1 MKNIIILLGFLLL
14 SMTGV
19 CQESEIV
26 GEGLHRETDKY
37 KLDIDVSIVGAEAA
51 GHEIASALNNLAV
64 KVENLGNSEKLS
76 KEDKEE
82 ILEVANSIKSV
93 TSNFVE
99 AINRSK
105 EPIKDIAS
113 SVSSSISSAVN
124 SSVNNA
130 VTKTKNEVIDPLAA
144 KVRMMFYLLVG
155 VIVLVIAAAFSFVIF
170 YVRPM
175 VRDIS
180 TATNNAAATINML
193 PDTIEKIV
201 MKVEE
206 AKNA

>member
-1 MKNIIILLGFLLL
+1 MKNIIIFLGFLLL

-26 GEGLHRETDKY
+26 GDGLHRETDKY

-51 GHEIASALNNLAV
+51 GHEIASALNNLAA

-105 EPIKDIAS
+105 EPIKDIVS
-113 SVSSSISSAVN
+113 SVSSSISSSVN

-130 VTKTKNEVIDPLAA
+130 VTKTKNEVIDPIAA

-175 VRDIS
+175 VRDIA